1 MDLRLVS
8 GDPVKGLYFCAGHEI
23 ATETINYGTY
33 TEALEKC
40 AKIHT
45 PKICD
50 GNLTAEIA
58 KLATDFHLALN
69 KKESKS
75 NFIMVPHRKAS

>member
-1 MDLRLVS
+1 MS

-23 ATETINYGTY
+23 AAETINYGTY

-40 AKIHT
+40 AKIQT

-50 GNLTAEIA
+50 GNSTAEIA
-58 KLATDFHLALN
+58 KLATGFHLALN
-69 KKESKS
+69 QKENKS
-75 NFIMVPHRKAS
+75 NFIMVPNRKAS